1 MNYRIPTV
9 RLSGRDPKM
18 SKEDYEELMRLYAN
32 RESPQ
37 WGVRHREIWAKQ
49 FNVSPAT
56 ISRRINGVTKF
67 PVRA

>member
-9 RLSGRDPKM
+9 RMSGRDPKM
-18 SKEDYEELMRLYAN
+18 SREDYEELMRLYAN

-37 WGVRHREIWAKQ
+37 WGVRLREVWAKQ